1 MFYGDVLGTIIDSF
15 KEGMDAAEIERLR
28 GMAKSFLA
36 NYNPP
41 SVDDESDEVEDEDAR
56 KAIISRLTAAD
67 CPFGKETVDAIIS
80 MWGSTM
86 DSSSDNAEEKIIAR
100 RRSAL
105 LQLLGM
111 KVHSFA
117 AEDIERAAKAMDESH
132 AGMVKLKD
140 FLLEEISSSV
150 ANGIRPKPILLVGDP
165 GCGKTSLAISL
176 ASAFPERG
184 HAVISLTGKDAAFE
198 LSGVDQAWRACT
210 FGLIL
215 KAFLQAGSMSP
226 IIIFDELDKIG
237 QSETHSR
244 ADSAFLDLLQPERA
258 RLFTDAFMALPID
271 ASNAWYI
278 FTANTLQGIPAPL
291 LDRLSI
297 FQMDDYSFDDLM
309 EIADRVIKDRNRT
322 ARRKLGFSMKAKRR
336 LVYSCYG
343 MSASVR
349 PLKEAIDRVYASK
362 AKLSLSSAS
371 SEPIKVGEDDI
382 GDAVFHNVEFPDLA
396 KDFIYSP
403 GVISGIS
410 VMAGH
415 GFILPVEARN
425 VHSPLREVKV
435 TGLVEQVMLESANI
449 AYDLADSYAQRH
461 MHMNLEAVTVN
472 YTYSIQKR
480 GDSASLATAL
490 AIISDLSGIAV
501 PKTTAVTG
509 AVSLTGNVL
518 PVGGVLAKIS
528 GAALQGAR
536 KIIIPAA
543 NRKDV
548 EDVPPSILPDVDI
561 VFVSTFEEAIERI
574 FPRHIQVRENE
585 RQMA

>member
-1 MFYGDVLGTIIDSF
+1 MFYGDVLETIIDSF

-80 MWGSTM
+80 MWDSTM

-425 VHSPLREVKV
+425 VHSPLREVK
-435 TGLVEQVMLESANI
+435 G
-449 AYDLADSYAQRH
+449 YAQRQ